1 MKVVEFKD
9 DRVLQAAEVLDQL
22 KELKPTAFVAIYVV
36 EGEIGSC
43 YAGFNTAPELLGAVE
58 MGKMMIASDL
68 V

>member
-9 DRVLQAAEVLDQL
+9 DRVLLAADVLDQL
-22 KELKPTAFVAIYVV
+22 KELKPTAFVAVYVV

-43 YAGFNTAPELLGAVE
+43 YAGFHSAPELLGAVE
-58 MGKMMIASDL
+58 MGKLMIAHEL